1 MGILNKK
8 KSLYLTSGVL
18 GLTTAALFG
27 VNATSAQAANKGT
40 VNYQGGATTVWDS
53 PTVGQRPQ
61 SYLQRGQSVTI
72 QATKQ
77 VYHQTWYQIGTNQWV
92 SSQYITPASEDTQ
105 PAAPVQPVSKAPA
118 ATPVGTITT
127 VGTITINYQGG
138 ATTVWS
144 QPNFRQHTGKYLPYG
159 TIVAVINQKAVN
171 GAVWYQL
178 ADQGWVPAE
187 YATFNQAKTTAVQP
201 AAATT
206 TDTASSNAVAD
217 SNPAPAASAAQPAA
231 KAPAAATPSTNATAA
246 PTAPVQPAANT
257 GVAAA
262 QPATTASSTTTAA
275 VNTNQNGTSVASS
288 TATNN
293 NAAETVVAA
302 ALSQVGTPYVWGGA
316 TPGQGLDCSGLVQYA
331 YGRANVAL
339 SHYTVAQES
348 AGRQVSLS
356 DLQPGDIIFWGGV
369 GASYH
374 DAIYIGNGQY
384 VHAPQ
389 PGETV
394 KVASISQYFMP
405 SFAVRVF

>member
-27 VNATSAQAANKGT
+27 VNATSAQASSKGT

-53 PTVGQRPQ
+53 PTVGQKPQ

-92 SSQYITPASEDTQ
+92 SSQYITAASEDTQ

-118 ATPVGTITT
+118 ATS

-159 TIVAVINQKAVN
+159 TIVAVINQKTVN

-187 YATFNQAKTTAVQP
+187 YATFNQAQTTATQP
-201 AAATT
+201 VAATT
-206 TDTASSNAVAD
+206 TDTAGSNAVAD
-217 SNPAPAASAAQPAA
+217 SNPAPAASASQPATN
-231 KAPAAATPSTNATAA
+231 APAAATPAA
-246 PTAPVQPAANT
+246 TAPVQPAANT
-257 GVAAA
+257 GAAAA
-262 QPATTASSTTTAA
+262 QPVATASSTTTAA

-288 TATNN
+288 TAINN

-331 YGRANVAL
+331 YGRANVSL

>member
-27 VNATSAQAANKGT
+27 VNATSAQAASKGT

-53 PTVGQRPQ
+53 PTVGQKPQ

-72 QATKQ
+72 QSTKQ

-105 PAAPVQPVSKAPA
+105 PTATSSPASKVSA
-118 ATPVGTITT
+118 ATPVR
-127 VGTITINYQGG
+127 TITINYQGG

-159 TIVAVINQKAVN
+159 TIVAVINQKTVN

-206 TDTASSNAVAD
+206 TDTAGSNAVAD

-231 KAPAAATPSTNATAA
+231 NTPAAATSSTNNDAAATPA
-246 PTAPVQPAANT
+246 PTAPVQPTANT
-257 GVAAA
+257 GAAAA
-262 QPATTASSTTTAA
+262 QPVAMASSTPTAA
-275 VNTNQNGTSVASS
+275 VNTNQNRTSVASS

-331 YGRANVAL
+331 YGKANVAL

>member
-27 VNATSAQAANKGT
+27 VNATSAQASSKGT

-53 PTVGQRPQ
+53 PTVGQKPQ

-92 SSQYITPASEDTQ
+92 SSQYITAASEDTQ

-118 ATPVGTITT
+118 ATP

-159 TIVAVINQKAVN
+159 TIVAVINQKTVN

-187 YATFNQAKTTAVQP
+187 YATFNQAQTTAVQP
-201 AAATT
+201 VAATT
-206 TDTASSNAVAD
+206 SDTAGSNAVAD

-231 KAPAAATPSTNATAA
+231 NTPAAATPSTTAA
-246 PTAPVQPAANT
+246 TPAATAPVQPAANT

-262 QPATTASSTTTAA
+262 QPITTASSTTTAA

-331 YGRANVAL
+331 YGKANVAL

>member
-27 VNATSAQAANKGT
+27 VNATSAQAASKGT

-53 PTVGQRPQ
+53 PTVGQKPQ

-105 PAAPVQPVSKAPA
+105 PTATSSPASKASA
-118 ATPVGTITT
+118 ATPVR
-127 VGTITINYQGG
+127 TITINYQGG

-159 TIVAVINQKAVN
+159 TIVAVINQKTVN

-206 TDTASSNAVAD
+206 TDTAGSNAVAD

-231 KAPAAATPSTNATAA
+231 NTPAAATSSTNNDAAATPA
-246 PTAPVQPAANT
+246 PTAPVQPTANT
-257 GVAAA
+257 GAAAA
-262 QPATTASSTTTAA
+262 QPVAMASSTPTAA
-275 VNTNQNGTSVASS
+275 VNTNQNRTSVASS

-331 YGRANVAL
+331 YGKANVAL

>member
-27 VNATSAQAANKGT
+27 VNATSAQASSKGT

-53 PTVGQRPQ
+53 PTVGQKPQ

-105 PAAPVQPVSKAPA
+105 PAAPVQPASNAPA
-118 ATPVGTITT
+118 ATP

-159 TIVAVINQKAVN
+159 TIVAVINQKTVN

-187 YATFNQAKTTAVQP
+187 YATFNQAQTTATQP
-201 AAATT
+201 VAATT
-206 TDTASSNAVAD
+206 TDTAGSNAVAD
-217 SNPAPAASAAQPAA
+217 SNPAPAAPVQPAS
-231 KAPAAATPSTNATAA
+231 KAPAAETPSPTAAAATPAA
-246 PTAPVQPAANT
+246 TAPVQPAANT
-257 GVAAA
+257 GAAAA
-262 QPATTASSTTTAA
+262 QPVTTASSTPTAA
-275 VNTNQNGTSVASS
+275 VNTNQNVTSVASS

>member
-27 VNATSAQAANKGT
+27 VNATSAQAASKGT

-53 PTVGQRPQ
+53 PTVGQKPQ

-105 PAAPVQPVSKAPA
+105 PAAISSLASKAPA
-118 ATPVGTITT
+118 ATP

-159 TIVAVINQKAVN
+159 TIVAVINQKTVN

-206 TDTASSNAVAD
+206 TDTAGSNAVAD

-231 KAPAAATPSTNATAA
+231 NTPAAATPSTNNDAAATPA
-246 PTAPVQPAANT
+246 PTAPVQPTANT
-257 GVAAA
+257 GAAAA
-262 QPATTASSTTTAA
+262 QPVATASSTPAA
-275 VNTNQNGTSVASS
+275 VNTNQNKTSVASS

-331 YGRANVAL
+331 YGKANVAL

-348 AGRQVSLS
+348 AGRQVSLT

>member
-27 VNATSAQAANKGT
+27 VNATSAQASSKGT

-53 PTVGQRPQ
+53 PTVGQKPQ

-105 PAAPVQPVSKAPA
+105 PAASVQPASNAPA
-118 ATPVGTITT
+118 ATP

-159 TIVAVINQKAVN
+159 TIVAVINQKTVN

-187 YATFNQAKTTAVQP
+187 YATFNQAQTTANQP
-201 AAATT
+201 VAATT
-206 TDTASSNAVAD
+206 SDTAGSNAVAD
-217 SNPAPAASAAQPAA
+217 SNPAPAASAAQPTAN
-231 KAPAAATPSTNATAA
+231 APAAATPSTNAATPAA
-246 PTAPVQPAANT
+246 TAPVQSAANT
-257 GVAAA
+257 GAAAA
-262 QPATTASSTTTAA
+262 QPVTTASSTTTAA
-275 VNTNQNGTSVASS
+275 VNNNQNGTSVASS

>member
-27 VNATSAQAANKGT
+27 VNATSAQASSKGT

-53 PTVGQRPQ
+53 PTVGQKPQ

-92 SSQYITPASEDTQ
+92 SSQYITAASEDTQ
-105 PAAPVQPVSKAPA
+105 PAAPVQPASKAPA
-118 ATPVGTITT
+118 ATS

-159 TIVAVINQKAVN
+159 TIVAVINQKTVN

-187 YATFNQAKTTAVQP
+187 YATFNQAQTTATQP
-201 AAATT
+201 VAATT
-206 TDTASSNAVAD
+206 TDTAGSNAVAD
-217 SNPAPAASAAQPAA
+217 SNPAPAASASQPAA
-231 KAPAAATPSTNATAA
+231 NAPAAATPAA
-246 PTAPVQPAANT
+246 TAPVQPAANT
-257 GVAAA
+257 GAAAA
-262 QPATTASSTTTAA
+262 QPVATASSTTTAA

>member
-1 MGILNKK
+1 MNKK

-27 VNATSAQAANKGT
+27 VNATSAQASSKGT

-53 PTVGQRPQ
+53 PTVGQKPQ

-92 SSQYITPASEDTQ
+92 SSQYITAASEDTQ
-105 PAAPVQPVSKAPA
+105 PAATSSPVSKAPA
-118 ATPVGTITT
+118 ATP

-159 TIVAVINQKAVN
+159 TIVAVINQKTVN

-206 TDTASSNAVAD
+206 SDTAGSNAVAD
-217 SNPAPAASAAQPAA
+217 SNPAPAASAAQPASN
-231 KAPAAATPSTNATAA
+231 APAAATPSTNNAAAATPA
-246 PTAPVQPAANT
+246 PTTPVQPTANT
-257 GVAAA
+257 GAAAA
-262 QPATTASSTTTAA
+262 QPVTTASSTTTAA
-275 VNTNQNGTSVASS
+275 VNTNQ
-288 TATNN
+288 
-293 NAAETVVAA
+293 
-302 ALSQVGTPYVWGGA
+302 
-316 TPGQGLDCSGLVQYA
+316 
-331 YGRANVAL
+331 
-339 SHYTVAQES
+339 
-348 AGRQVSLS
+348 
-356 DLQPGDIIFWGGV
+356 
-369 GASYH
+369 
-374 DAIYIGNGQY
+374 
-384 VHAPQ
+384 
-389 PGETV
+389 
-394 KVASISQYFMP
+394 
-405 SFAVRVF
+405 

>member
-27 VNATSAQAANKGT
+27 VNATSAQASSKGT

-53 PTVGQRPQ
+53 PTVGQKPQ

-92 SSQYITPASEDTQ
+92 SSQYITAASEDTQ
-105 PAAPVQPVSKAPA
+105 PAAPVQPASKAPA
-118 ATPVGTITT
+118 ATP

-159 TIVAVINQKAVN
+159 TIVAIINQKTVN

-187 YATFNQAKTTAVQP
+187 YATFNQAQTTANQP
-201 AAATT
+201 VAATT
-206 TDTASSNAVAD
+206 SDTAGSNAVAD
-217 SNPAPAASAAQPAA
+217 SNPAPAAST
-231 KAPAAATPSTNATAA
+231 APAAATPSTNNDAAATPA
-246 PTAPVQPAANT
+246 PTTPVQPTANT
-257 GVAAA
+257 GAAAA
-262 QPATTASSTTTAA
+262 QPVTTASSTPTAA
-275 VNTNQNGTSVASS
+275 VNTNQNVTSVASS

>member
-27 VNATSAQAANKGT
+27 VNATSAQASSKGT

-53 PTVGQRPQ
+53 PTVGQKPQ

-92 SSQYITPASEDTQ
+92 SSQYITAASEDTQ
-105 PAAPVQPVSKAPA
+105 PAATSAPVSKAPA
-118 ATPVGTITT
+118 ATP

-159 TIVAVINQKAVN
+159 TIVAVINQKTVN

-187 YATFNQAKTTAVQP
+187 YATFNQAQTTAVQP
-201 AAATT
+201 AAVTT
-206 TDTASSNAVAD
+206 TDNAGSNAVAD

-231 KAPAAATPSTNATAA
+231 KAPAAETPSTTTAAATTPA

-257 GVAAA
+257 GAASA
-262 QPATTASSTTTAA
+262 QPSTTVSSTPAA
-275 VNTNQNGTSVASS
+275 NNNQNVTSVAGS
-288 TATNN
+288 TTTNN
-293 NAAETVVAA
+293 NAAEIVVEA

-331 YGRANVAL
+331 YGKANVAL

-369 GASYH
+369 GSSYH

>member
-1 MGILNKK
+1 
-8 KSLYLTSGVL
+8 S
-18 GLTTAALFG
+18 
-27 VNATSAQAANKGT
+27 
-40 VNYQGGATTVWDS
+40 
-53 PTVGQRPQ
+53 
-61 SYLQRGQSVTI
+61 
-72 QATKQ
+72 
-77 VYHQTWYQIGTNQWV
+77 TNN
-92 SSQYITPASEDTQ
+92 D
-105 PAAPVQPVSKAPA
+105 
-118 ATPVGTITT
+118 
-127 VGTITINYQGG
+127 
-138 ATTVWS
+138 
-144 QPNFRQHTGKYLPYG
+144 
-159 TIVAVINQKAVN
+159 
-171 GAVWYQL
+171 
-178 ADQGWVPAE
+178 
-187 YATFNQAKTTAVQP
+187 
-201 AAATT
+201 
-206 TDTASSNAVAD
+206 
-217 SNPAPAASAAQPAA
+217 
-231 KAPAAATPSTNATAA
+231 AAATPA
-246 PTAPVQPAANT
+246 PTAPVQPTANT
-257 GVAAA
+257 GAAAA
-262 QPATTASSTTTAA
+262 QPVAMASSTPTAA
-275 VNTNQNGTSVASS
+275 VNTNQNRTSVASS

-331 YGRANVAL
+331 YGKANVAL

>member
-27 VNATSAQAANKGT
+27 VNATSAQASSKGT

-53 PTVGQRPQ
+53 PTVGQKPQ

-92 SSQYITPASEDTQ
+92 SSQYITAASEDTQ

-118 ATPVGTITT
+118 ATS

-159 TIVAVINQKAVN
+159 TIVAVINQKTVN

-187 YATFNQAKTTAVQP
+187 YATFNQAQTTATQP
-201 AAATT
+201 VAATT
-206 TDTASSNAVAD
+206 TDTAGSNAVAD
-217 SNPAPAASAAQPAA
+217 SNPAPAASASQPATN
-231 KAPAAATPSTNATAA
+231 APAAATPAA
-246 PTAPVQPAANT
+246 TAPVQPAANT
-257 GVAAA
+257 GAAAA
-262 QPATTASSTTTAA
+262 QPVATASSTTTAA

>member
-27 VNATSAQAANKGT
+27 VNATSAQAASKGT

-53 PTVGQRPQ
+53 PTVGQKPQ

-105 PAAPVQPVSKAPA
+105 PAAISSLASKAPA
-118 ATPVGTITT
+118 ATP

-159 TIVAVINQKAVN
+159 TIVAVINQKTVN

-206 TDTASSNAVAD
+206 TDTAGSNAVAD

-231 KAPAAATPSTNATAA
+231 NAPAAATPSTNNDASATPA
-246 PTAPVQPAANT
+246 PTAPVQPTANT
-257 GVAAA
+257 GAAAA
-262 QPATTASSTTTAA
+262 QPVATASSTPAA
-275 VNTNQNGTSVASS
+275 VNTNQNRTSVASS

-331 YGRANVAL
+331 YGKANVAL

-348 AGRQVSLS
+348 AGRQVSLT

>member
-27 VNATSAQAANKGT
+27 VNATSAQAASKGT

-53 PTVGQRPQ
+53 PTVGQKPQ

-92 SSQYITPASEDTQ
+92 SSQYITAASEDTQ
-105 PAAPVQPVSKAPA
+105 PAAPVQPASKAPA
-118 ATPVGTITT
+118 ATP

-159 TIVAVINQKAVN
+159 TIVAVINQKTVN

-187 YATFNQAKTTAVQP
+187 YATFNQAQTTANQP
-201 AAATT
+201 VAATT
-206 TDTASSNAVAD
+206 SDTAGSNAVAD
-217 SNPAPAASAAQPAA
+217 SNPAPAAPVQPAS
-231 KAPAAATPSTNATAA
+231 KAPAAATPSTNAAA
-246 PTAPVQPAANT
+246 ATPAATAPVQSAANT
-257 GVAAA
+257 GAAAA
-262 QPATTASSTTTAA
+262 QPVATASSTTTTA
-275 VNTNQNGTSVASS
+275 VNTNQNETFVASS

-331 YGRANVAL
+331 YGKANVAL

>member
-27 VNATSAQAANKGT
+27 VNATSAQASSKGT

-53 PTVGQRPQ
+53 PTVGQKPQ

-92 SSQYITPASEDTQ
+92 SSQYITAASEDTQ

-118 ATPVGTITT
+118 ATS

-159 TIVAVINQKAVN
+159 TIVAVINQKTVN

-187 YATFNQAKTTAVQP
+187 YATFNQAQTTANQP
-201 AAATT
+201 VAATT
-206 TDTASSNAVAD
+206 TDTAGSNAVAD

-231 KAPAAATPSTNATAA
+231 NAPAAATPSTTAA
-246 PTAPVQPAANT
+246 TPAATAPVQPAANT
-257 GVAAA
+257 GAAAA
-262 QPATTASSTTTAA
+262 QPVTTASSTTTAA
-275 VNTNQNGTSVASS
+275 VNNNQNVTSVASS
-288 TATNN
+288 TAINN

-331 YGRANVAL
+331 YGRANVSL

>member
-27 VNATSAQAANKGT
+27 VNVTSAQAASKGT

-53 PTVGQRPQ
+53 PTVGQKPQ

-105 PAAPVQPVSKAPA
+105 PAATSSLASKAPA
-118 ATPVGTITT
+118 ATP

-159 TIVAVINQKAVN
+159 TIVAVINQKTVN

-206 TDTASSNAVAD
+206 TDTAGSNAVAD
-217 SNPAPAASAAQPAA
+217 SNLAPAASAAQPAA
-231 KAPAAATPSTNATAA
+231 NTPAAATPSTNNDAAATPV
-246 PTAPVQPAANT
+246 PTAPVQPTANT
-257 GVAAA
+257 GAAAA
-262 QPATTASSTTTAA
+262 QPVATASSTPTAA
-275 VNTNQNGTSVASS
+275 VNTNQNRTSVASS

-331 YGRANVAL
+331 YGKANVAL

>member
-1 MGILNKK
+1 MNKK

-27 VNATSAQAANKGT
+27 VNATSAQASSKGT

-53 PTVGQRPQ
+53 PTVGQKPQ

-105 PAAPVQPVSKAPA
+105 PAAPVQPASKAPA
-118 ATPVGTITT
+118 ATP

-159 TIVAVINQKAVN
+159 TIVAVINQKTVN

-187 YATFNQAKTTAVQP
+187 YATFNQAQTTATQP
-201 AAATT
+201 VAATT
-206 TDTASSNAVAD
+206 TDTAGSNAVAD

-231 KAPAAATPSTNATAA
+231 NTPAAATPSTTAA
-246 PTAPVQPAANT
+246 TPAATAPVQSAANT
-257 GVAAA
+257 GAAAA

-331 YGRANVAL
+331 YGRANVSL

>member
-27 VNATSAQAANKGT
+27 VNATSAQAASKGT

-53 PTVGQRPQ
+53 PTVGQKPQ

-72 QATKQ
+72 QSTKQ

-105 PAAPVQPVSKAPA
+105 PTATSSPASKASA
-118 ATPVGTITT
+118 ATPVR
-127 VGTITINYQGG
+127 TITINYQGG

-144 QPNFRQHTGKYLPYG
+144 QPNFRQHTGKYLPYS
-159 TIVAVINQKAVN
+159 TIVAVINQKTVN

-206 TDTASSNAVAD
+206 TDTAGSNAVAD

-231 KAPAAATPSTNATAA
+231 NTPAAATSSTNNDAAATPA
-246 PTAPVQPAANT
+246 PTAPVQPTANT
-257 GVAAA
+257 GAAAA
-262 QPATTASSTTTAA
+262 QPVAMASSTPTAA
-275 VNTNQNGTSVASS
+275 VNTNQNRTSVASS

-331 YGRANVAL
+331 YGKANVAL

>member
-27 VNATSAQAANKGT
+27 VNATSAQASSKGT
-40 VNYQGGATTVWDS
+40 VNYQGGATTIWDS
-53 PTVGQRPQ
+53 PTVGQKPQ

-105 PAAPVQPVSKAPA
+105 PAAPVQPASKAPA
-118 ATPVGTITT
+118 ATS

-159 TIVAVINQKAVN
+159 TIVAVINQKTVN
-171 GAVWYQL
+171 GAIWYQL

-187 YATFNQAKTTAVQP
+187 YATFNQDQTTAV
-201 AAATT
+201 TT
-206 TDTASSNAVAD
+206 TDTAGSNAVAD
-217 SNPAPAASAAQPAA
+217 SNPTPAASAAQPAA

-246 PTAPVQPAANT
+246 STAPVQPAANT
-257 GVAAA
+257 GAAAA
-262 QPATTASSTTTAA
+262 QPITTASSTTTAA
-275 VNTNQNGTSVASS
+275 VNTNQNGASATSS
-288 TATNN
+288 TATNT

-331 YGRANVAL
+331 YGKANVAL

>member
-27 VNATSAQAANKGT
+27 VNATSAQASSKGT

-53 PTVGQRPQ
+53 PTVGQKPQ

-92 SSQYITPASEDTQ
+92 SSQYITAASEDTQ

-118 ATPVGTITT
+118 ATS

-159 TIVAVINQKAVN
+159 TIVAVINQKTVN

-187 YATFNQAKTTAVQP
+187 YATFNQDQTTAVQP
-201 AAATT
+201 AAVTT
-206 TDTASSNAVAD
+206 TDTAGSNAVAD
-217 SNPAPAASAAQPAA
+217 SNPAPAAPVQPAS

-257 GVAAA
+257 GAAAA
-262 QPATTASSTTTAA
+262 QPVTTASSTTTAA

-331 YGRANVAL
+331 YGKANVAL

>member
-118 ATPVGTITT
+118 ATPVGTIT
-127 VGTITINYQGG
+127 INYQGG

-159 TIVAVINQKAVN
+159 TIVAVINQKTVN

-187 YATFNQAKTTAVQP
+187 YATFNQAQTTANQP
-201 AAATT
+201 VAATT

-217 SNPAPAASAAQPAA
+217 SNPAPADSAAQPAA
-231 KAPAAATPSTNATAA
+231 KAPAAATPSTTTATPAS
-246 PTAPVQPAANT
+246 TAPVQPAANT
-257 GVAAA
+257 GAAAA
-262 QPATTASSTTTAA
+262 QPVTTASSTTTAA

-331 YGRANVAL
+331 YGKANVAL

>member
-27 VNATSAQAANKGT
+27 VNATSAQAASKGT

-53 PTVGQRPQ
+53 PTVGQKPQ

-72 QATKQ
+72 QSTKQ

-105 PAAPVQPVSKAPA
+105 PTATSSPASKASA
-118 ATPVGTITT
+118 ATPVR
-127 VGTITINYQGG
+127 TITINYQGG

-159 TIVAVINQKAVN
+159 TIVAVINQKTVN

-206 TDTASSNAVAD
+206 TDTAGSNAVAD

-231 KAPAAATPSTNATAA
+231 NTPAAATSSTNNDAAATPA
-246 PTAPVQPAANT
+246 PTAPVQPTANT
-257 GVAAA
+257 GAAAA
-262 QPATTASSTTTAA
+262 QPVAMASSTPTAA
-275 VNTNQNGTSVASS
+275 VNTNQNRTSVASS

-331 YGRANVAL
+331 YGKANVAL

>member
-27 VNATSAQAANKGT
+27 VNATSAQASSKGT

-53 PTVGQRPQ
+53 PTVGQKPQ

-92 SSQYITPASEDTQ
+92 SSQYITAASEDTQ

-118 ATPVGTITT
+118 ATS

-159 TIVAVINQKAVN
+159 TIVAVINQKTVN

-187 YATFNQAKTTAVQP
+187 YATFNQAQTTANQP
-201 AAATT
+201 VAATT
-206 TDTASSNAVAD
+206 TDTAGSNAVAD
-217 SNPAPAASAAQPAA
+217 SNPAPAASAAQPPAN
-231 KAPAAATPSTNATAA
+231 APAAATPSTTAA
-246 PTAPVQPAANT
+246 TPAATAPVQPAANT
-257 GVAAA
+257 GAAAA
-262 QPATTASSTTTAA
+262 QPVTTVSSTTTAA

>member
-27 VNATSAQAANKGT
+27 VNATSAQAASKGN

-53 PTVGQRPQ
+53 PTVGQKPQ

-72 QATKQ
+72 QSTKQ

-105 PAAPVQPVSKAPA
+105 PTATSSPASKASA
-118 ATPVGTITT
+118 ATPVR
-127 VGTITINYQGG
+127 TITINYQGG

-159 TIVAVINQKAVN
+159 TIVAVINQKTVN

-187 YATFNQAKTTAVQP
+187 YATFNQAKTTVVQP

-206 TDTASSNAVAD
+206 TDTAGSNAVAD

-231 KAPAAATPSTNATAA
+231 NTPAAATSSTNNDAAATPA
-246 PTAPVQPAANT
+246 PTAPVQPTANT
-257 GVAAA
+257 GAAAA
-262 QPATTASSTTTAA
+262 QPVAMASSTPTAA
-275 VNTNQNGTSVASS
+275 VNTNQNRTSVASS

-331 YGRANVAL
+331 YGKANVAL

>member
-27 VNATSAQAANKGT
+27 VNATSAQASSKGT

-53 PTVGQRPQ
+53 PTVGQKPQ

-105 PAAPVQPVSKAPA
+105 PAAPVQPASKAPA
-118 ATPVGTITT
+118 ATS

-159 TIVAVINQKAVN
+159 TIVAVINQKTVN

-187 YATFNQAKTTAVQP
+187 YATFNQAQTTATQP
-201 AAATT
+201 VAATT
-206 TDTASSNAVAD
+206 TDTAGSNAVAD
-217 SNPAPAASAAQPAA
+217 SNPAPAA
-231 KAPAAATPSTNATAA
+231 
-246 PTAPVQPAANT
+246 PVQPAANT
-257 GVAAA
+257 GAAAA
-262 QPATTASSTTTAA
+262 QPVTTASSTPTAA
-275 VNTNQNGTSVASS
+275 VNTNQNVTSVASS

>member
-53 PTVGQRPQ
+53 PTVGQKPQ

-92 SSQYITPASEDTQ
+92 SSQYITPASENSQ
-105 PAAPVQPVSKAPA
+105 PAAPVQPASKAPA
-118 ATPVGTITT
+118 ATP

-159 TIVAVINQKAVN
+159 TIVAVINQKTVN

-187 YATFNQAKTTAVQP
+187 YATFNQDQTTAVQP

-206 TDTASSNAVAD
+206 TDTAGSNAVAD
-217 SNPAPAASAAQPAA
+217 SNLTPAASAAQ
-231 KAPAAATPSTNATAA
+231 PAAATPSTNATAA
-246 PTAPVQPAANT
+246 PTAPVRPAANT
-257 GVAAA
+257 GAAAA

-275 VNTNQNGTSVASS
+275 VNTNQNVTSVASS
-288 TATNN
+288 TATNT
-293 NAAETVVAA
+293 NAAEAVVAA

-331 YGRANVAL
+331 YGKANVAL

>member
-27 VNATSAQAANKGT
+27 VNATSAQASSKGT

-53 PTVGQRPQ
+53 PTVGQKPQ

-77 VYHQTWYQIGTNQWV
+77 VYHQTWYQIGINQWV
-92 SSQYITPASEDTQ
+92 SGQYITPASENSQ
-105 PAAPVQPVSKAPA
+105 PAANSAPASKAPA
-118 ATPVGTITT
+118 ATP

-159 TIVAVINQKAVN
+159 TIVAVINQKTVN

-187 YATFNQAKTTAVQP
+187 YATFNQAQTTAVQP
-201 AAATT
+201 VAATT
-206 TDTASSNAVAD
+206 SDTAGSNAVAD
-217 SNPAPAASAAQPAA
+217 SNPAPADSAAQPAA
-231 KAPAAATPSTNATAA
+231 NAPAAATPSTTAATPA
-246 PTAPVQPAANT
+246 PTAPVQPTANT
-257 GVAAA
+257 GAAAA
-262 QPATTASSTTTAA
+262 QPVATASSTTTAA
-275 VNTNQNGTSVASS
+275 VNTNQNGTSAASS

-302 ALSQVGTPYVWGGA
+302 ALSQIGTPYVWGGA

>member
-27 VNATSAQAANKGT
+27 VNATSAQASSKGT

-53 PTVGQRPQ
+53 PTVGQKPQ

-118 ATPVGTITT
+118 ATPVGTIT
-127 VGTITINYQGG
+127 INYQGG

-159 TIVAVINQKAVN
+159 TIVAVINQKTVN

-187 YATFNQAKTTAVQP
+187 YATFNQAQATANQP
-201 AAATT
+201 VAATT

-217 SNPAPAASAAQPAA
+217 SNPAPADSAAQPAA
-231 KAPAAATPSTNATAA
+231 NAPAAATPSTTAA
-246 PTAPVQPAANT
+246 TPAATAPVQPAANT
-257 GVAAA
+257 GAAAA
-262 QPATTASSTTTAA
+262 QPITTASSAATAA

-288 TATNN
+288 TATNT

>member
-27 VNATSAQAANKGT
+27 VNATSAQAASKGT

-53 PTVGQRPQ
+53 PTVGQKPQ

-72 QATKQ
+72 QSTKQ

-105 PAAPVQPVSKAPA
+105 PTATSSPASKASA
-118 ATPVGTITT
+118 ATPVRA
-127 VGTITINYQGG
+127 ITINYQGG

-159 TIVAVINQKAVN
+159 TIVAVINQKTVN

-206 TDTASSNAVAD
+206 TDTAGSNAVAD

-231 KAPAAATPSTNATAA
+231 NTPAAATSSTNNDAAATPA
-246 PTAPVQPAANT
+246 PTAPVKPTANT
-257 GVAAA
+257 GAAAA
-262 QPATTASSTTTAA
+262 QPVAMASSTPTAA
-275 VNTNQNGTSVASS
+275 VNTNQNRTSVASS

-331 YGRANVAL
+331 YGKANVAL

>member
-27 VNATSAQAANKGT
+27 VNATSAQAASKGT

-53 PTVGQRPQ
+53 PTVGQKPQ

-105 PAAPVQPVSKAPA
+105 PAATSSPASKAPA
-118 ATPVGTITT
+118 ATPVR
-127 VGTITINYQGG
+127 TITINYQGG

-159 TIVAVINQKAVN
+159 TIVAVINQKTVN

-206 TDTASSNAVAD
+206 TDTAGSNAVAD

-231 KAPAAATPSTNATAA
+231 NTPAAATPA
-246 PTAPVQPAANT
+246 PTAPVQPTANT
-257 GVAAA
+257 GAAAA
-262 QPATTASSTTTAA
+262 QQVATASSTPTAA
-275 VNTNQNGTSVASS
+275 VNTNQNRTSVASS

-331 YGRANVAL
+331 YGKANVAL

>member
-27 VNATSAQAANKGT
+27 VNATSAQASSKGT

-53 PTVGQRPQ
+53 PTVGQKPQ

-92 SSQYITPASEDTQ
+92 SSQYITAASEDTQ
-105 PAAPVQPVSKAPA
+105 PAAPVQPASKAPA
-118 ATPVGTITT
+118 ATP

-159 TIVAVINQKAVN
+159 TIVAVINQKTVN

-187 YATFNQAKTTAVQP
+187 YATFNQAQTTANQP
-201 AAATT
+201 VAATT
-206 TDTASSNAVAD
+206 SDTAGSNAVAD
-217 SNPAPAASAAQPAA
+217 SNPAPAAPVQPAS
-231 KAPAAATPSTNATAA
+231 KAPAAATPSTNNDAAATPA
-246 PTAPVQPAANT
+246 PTTPVQPTANT
-257 GVAAA
+257 GAAAA
-262 QPATTASSTTTAA
+262 QPVATASSTTTTA
-275 VNTNQNGTSVASS
+275 VNTNQNETFVASS

-331 YGRANVAL
+331 YGKANVAL

>member
-27 VNATSAQAANKGT
+27 VNATSAQASSKGT

-53 PTVGQRPQ
+53 PTVGQKPQ
-61 SYLQRGQSVTI
+61 SYLQLGQSVTI

-92 SSQYITPASEDTQ
+92 SSQYITAASEDTQ

-118 ATPVGTITT
+118 ATS

-159 TIVAVINQKAVN
+159 TIVAVINQKTVN

-187 YATFNQAKTTAVQP
+187 YATFNQAQTTANQP
-201 AAATT
+201 VAATT
-206 TDTASSNAVAD
+206 SDTAGSNAVAD

-231 KAPAAATPSTNATAA
+231 NAPAAATPSTTAA
-246 PTAPVQPAANT
+246 TPAPATPVQPTANT
-257 GVAAA
+257 GAAAA
-262 QPATTASSTTTAA
+262 QPVATASSTPTAA

>member
-27 VNATSAQAANKGT
+27 VNATSAQASSKGT

-53 PTVGQRPQ
+53 PTVGQKPQ

-92 SSQYITPASEDTQ
+92 SSQYITPASEDI
-105 PAAPVQPVSKAPA
+105 QPVATSSPASKAPA
-118 ATPVGTITT
+118 AAPVGT
-127 VGTITINYQGG
+127 VTINYQGG

-159 TIVAVINQKAVN
+159 TIVAVINQKTVN
-171 GAVWYQL
+171 GSVWYQL

-187 YATFNQAKTTAVQP
+187 YATFNQAKTTAAQP
-201 AAATT
+201 SAATT
-206 TDTASSNAVAD
+206 SDTAGSNAVAD

-231 KAPAAATPSTNATAA
+231 NAPAAATPSTTTAT
-246 PTAPVQPAANT
+246 PTSTAPANT
-257 GVAAA
+257 GTAAA
-262 QPATTASSTTTAA
+262 QPVTTASSTPTAA
-275 VNTNQNGTSVASS
+275 VNTNQNVTSVASS

-293 NAAETVVAA
+293 NAAEIVVAA

-331 YGRANVAL
+331 YGKANVAL

-389 PGETV
+389 PSEAV

>member
-27 VNATSAQAANKGT
+27 VNATSVQAASKGT

-53 PTVGQRPQ
+53 PTVGQKPQ

-72 QATKQ
+72 QSTKQ

-105 PAAPVQPVSKAPA
+105 PTATSSPASKASA
-118 ATPVGTITT
+118 ATPVR
-127 VGTITINYQGG
+127 TITINYQGG

-159 TIVAVINQKAVN
+159 TIVAVINQKTVN

-206 TDTASSNAVAD
+206 TDTAGSNAVAD

-231 KAPAAATPSTNATAA
+231 NTPAAATSSTNNDAAATPA
-246 PTAPVQPAANT
+246 PTAPVQPTANT
-257 GVAAA
+257 GAAAA
-262 QPATTASSTTTAA
+262 QPVAMASSTPTAA
-275 VNTNQNGTSVASS
+275 VNTNQNRTSVASS

-331 YGRANVAL
+331 YGKANVAL

>member
-27 VNATSAQAANKGT
+27 VNATSAQASSKGT

-53 PTVGQRPQ
+53 PTVGQKPQ

-92 SSQYITPASEDTQ
+92 SSQYITAASEDTQ
-105 PAAPVQPVSKAPA
+105 PAAPVQPASKAPA
-118 ATPVGTITT
+118 ATS

-159 TIVAVINQKAVN
+159 TIVAVINQKTVN

-187 YATFNQAKTTAVQP
+187 YATFNQAQTTAVQP
-201 AAATT
+201 VAATT
-206 TDTASSNAVAD
+206 SDTAGSNAVAD
-217 SNPAPAASAAQPAA
+217 SNPAPADSAAQPAA
-231 KAPAAATPSTNATAA
+231 NAPAAGTPSTTAA
-246 PTAPVQPAANT
+246 TPAPTTPVQPTANT
-257 GVAAA
+257 GAAAA
-262 QPATTASSTTTAA
+262 QPVATASSTPTAA

>member
-27 VNATSAQAANKGT
+27 VNATSAQASSKGT

-53 PTVGQRPQ
+53 PTVGQKPQ

-77 VYHQTWYQIGTNQWV
+77 VYHQTWYQIGINQWV
-92 SSQYITPASEDTQ
+92 SSQYITAASEDTQ
-105 PAAPVQPVSKAPA
+105 PAAPVQPASKAPA
-118 ATPVGTITT
+118 ATS

-159 TIVAVINQKAVN
+159 TIVAVINQKTVN

-187 YATFNQAKTTAVQP
+187 YATFNQAQTTATQP
-201 AAATT
+201 VAATT
-206 TDTASSNAVAD
+206 TDTAGSNAVAD
-217 SNPAPAASAAQPAA
+217 SNPAPAASASQPATN
-231 KAPAAATPSTNATAA
+231 APAAATPAA
-246 PTAPVQPAANT
+246 TAPVQPAANT
-257 GVAAA
+257 GAAAA
-262 QPATTASSTTTAA
+262 QPVTTASSTPTAA

-331 YGRANVAL
+331 YGKANVAL